1 MKTTRLMLSMLSTLA
16 LLGACTSRP
25 GAVAPDL
32 SRPSIAET
40 RSVIFDGKTFVL
52 KYQKNGLWEYFPQN
66 ESVDA
71 WNEMVDFTVVSADL
85 NRFEPLD
92 LGKRTVQLHQ
102 RENPNMPAIMSTD
115 NRTGILYLMLFYPK
129 ALRKDGRYSEYSF
142 FKYYRDGA
150 TGQIIIFHFAR
161 NVPADKPQ
169 TPEERSESVT
179 TIGQEIVPVI
189 KAFPLYRP

>member
-1 MKTTRLMLSMLSTLA
+1 MKPTLLMLSALTL
-16 LLGACTSRP
+16 LYACASRP
-25 GAVAPDL
+25 AAVAPDL
-32 SRPSIAET
+32 PRPSIAET
-40 RSVIFDGKTFVL
+40 QKVVFDGRTFVL
-52 KYQKNGLWEYFPQN
+52 KFEKNGLREYFPEN

-71 WNEMVDFTVVSADL
+71 WNEMVDFTVVPAEL

-92 LGKRTVQLHQ
+92 LGKRTVALHQ
-102 RENPNMPAIMSTD
+102 QENPQMPAIMSTD
-115 NRTGILYLMLFYPK
+115 NRTGILYLMLFYPT
-129 ALRKDGRYSEYSF
+129 ALRKDGRFSEYSF
-142 FKYYRDGA
+142 FKYYRDSG

-169 TPEERSESVT
+169 TPAERSESVT